1 MQKVEG
7 SNPFIRLKPSGVR
20 DPAAFF
26 FRGLRSMSARGL
38 EDGGRDPPLLAATPS
53 TQKMWSVEAVRRVF
67 RSTAAKYVGIFA
79 VLALVAAIVPGASKG
94 SVSSQANAKRASF
107 KDVVVSLSGR
117 IGPINGRYLRIERS
131 TEAAVVKAEKRKPN
145 WRGKEMG
152 RGGPVARALEYKVR
166 IAGSKKTCTRYY
178 SFPFSTHR
186 LSDFESNCRYLRTS
200 RGIRVGMVG
209 RKRGGV
215 DGTEGRVRTSLWS
228 RVHDRGICDHRAA
241 RQEMAGRLDEAT
253 RFFQRG
259 SLRSRHEDPP
269 VRRTLHLVGNLRSG
283 CDFVTFDFGLSLR
296 LSVLPMAFDQRRRG
310 VA

>member
-38 EDGGRDPPLLAATPS
+38 EDGGRDPSFLAATPS

-107 KDVVVSLSGR
+107 TDVVVSLSGR

-166 IAGSKKTCTRYY
+166 IAGSKKTCMRYY

-200 RGIRVGMVG
+200 RGIRVGMSAAKTEGLAG
-209 RKRGGV
+209 RKAEYEPHFGRACMIEGYAI
-215 DGTEGRVRTSLWS
+215 TE
-228 RVHDRGICDHRAA
+228 
-241 RQEMAGRLDEAT
+241 
-253 RFFQRG
+253 QRG
-259 SLRSRHEDPP
+259 RRWLAVWMKPLGSFSEVHYGP
-269 VRRTLHLVGNLRSG
+269 VVKIHLYGAHSTWWDT
-283 CDFVTFDFGLSLR
+283 C
-296 LSVLPMAFDQRRRG
+296 A
-310 VA
+310 